1 MNLHLDKDNFEGA
14 IVATANYFEIP
25 EIFIEKDYWVTYALH
40 QLFHSEVKDLIV
52 FKGGTS
58 LSKCYSIIKR
68 FSEDIDLVVI
78 KNDVDTGSELR
89 RRLKDITTIIDR
101 SILDKVADHPNT
113 NKKGSIR
120 KIVYSFPKV
129 GLGGKYGEVK
139 DDITLEVS
147 HLGNF
152 EPNVTKPIRTLI
164 ADYINSTPNIELI
177 TQFGLGDFEVKALA
191 VERTFCEKIISLVRF
206 SYTESPIT
214 DLSNKV
220 RHTYDLTLLLRLDS
234 IKDFV
239 NSDSFGIM
247 LLQVAKDDDK
257 AIPNNKEWLYNHP
270 KEALIFSDTVMVWNV
285 LKKVYSGTKF
295 NELLIGNEK
304 PPHEN
309 DIFETLVFLSERIEV
324 ISWEVC
330 DKLNQ

>member
-78 KNDVDTGSELR
+78 KNDVDTGSDLK

-101 SILDKVADHPNT
+101 SILEIVPDHTNT

-120 KIVYSFPKV
+120 KIVYTFPKV

-191 VERTFCEKIISLVRF
+191 VERTFCEKIISLIRF

-220 RHTYDLTLLLRLDS
+220 RHTYDLTLLLRHDS

-270 KEALIFSDTVMVWNV
+270 KEALIFSDTLMVWNV
-285 LKKVYSGTKF
+285 LKKVYTGTKF
-295 NELLIGNEK
+295 NELLIGNAK

-309 DIFETLVFLSERIEV
+309 DVFETIVFLSERIEV
-324 ISWEVC
+324 ISWEVI
-330 DKLNQ
+330 DKSNQ